1 VNVPDLR
8 RHGFKWCNA
17 IASLS
22 GIAWAYAAYRYD
34 WLNIGGGEIAFKEF
48 WIAASGVVPCMALA
62 VWLAALVLVALQDRR
77 RALPVVSR
85 MLRMGATL
93 AIMPTSLFVA
103 DWFFHIGFGV
113 SPV

>member
-1 VNVPDLR
+1 MPDLR